1 MAADPVHGAQF
12 HSLIELIRHH
22 GERRPDKTSF
32 VFLEDGEKESS
43 VLTFGQ
49 LEQRVRAVAAQLQE
63 LGATDQRALLL
74 YPPGLDFIIAFLG
87 CVYARVTAV
96 PAYPPRNNQNL
107 TRLRTVIEDAGAKWV
122 LTTSSLAS
130 NLGTQ
135 FERVPELSTLRWLAT
150 DGIAV
155 ERRDAWKEPV
165 VGPDTLAFLQY
176 TSGSTGAPKGVM
188 VSHGNVLHNERMIQ
202 LTFGHTERTV
212 FAGWLPLF
220 HDMGLIG
227 NVLQP
232 LYLGIQS
239 VLMPPAAFIQK
250 PSRWL
255 HMISRYR
262 ATTSGG
268 PNFAYELCARKV
280 SAEQRVGLDLSS
292 WEVAFNGAEPV
303 RPGTLQRFADAFKDH
318 GLRVTSLHP
327 CYGMAETTLLVSG
340 KVPAQH
346 SSLFSIQADALEEGR
361 VVPVEGAV
369 AASAT
374 GARELVS
381 SGRSLLEKVRVVD
394 PASLK
399 ECPEDRVGE
408 VWVSSASVAQGY
420 WNKPELTR
428 EAFQARIADTGEG
441 PFLRTGD
448 LAFRRGE
455 EFVITGRLKDVII
468 IRGRNHYPQDIE
480 QTVEESHPALK
491 ANGGAAFSVEVEDE
505 ERLVI
510 VQEVERSYLR
520 DLDVGEVVGSIRQ
533 AVSEHHELQVHAVV
547 LIKTSSIPKTS
558 SGKIQRHACR
568 NGFLHKTLN
577 AVGEWVENLQTE
589 AKQAPSAEAP
599 ANGHSEEAIQNW
611 LLGRMAQYLGVAAE
625 EIDVQ
630 APFARYGLDSAVAVS
645 LTGELAGWLGREF
658 EPTLFWEHPSA
669 EVLARHLADELKA

>member
-12 HSLIELIRHH
+12 HSLIDLIRHH
-22 GERRPDKTSF
+22 SERRPDKTGF

-63 LGATDQRALLL
+63 MGATDQRALLL

-250 PSRWL
+250 PARWL

-340 KVPAQH
+340 RCPRSTPASFPSRRMPWRREGWCRWKGPWRPARLGH
-346 SSLFSIQADALEEGR
+346 GSSCLPAAACSRRSASWIRPRSRSARRIGWVRSGCRA
-361 VVPVEGAV
+361 PV
-369 AASAT
+369 SPRAT
-374 GARELVS
+374 GTS
-381 SGRSLLEKVRVVD
+381 RS
-394 PASLK
+394 
-399 ECPEDRVGE
+399 
-408 VWVSSASVAQGY
+408 
-420 WNKPELTR
+420 
-428 EAFQARIADTGEG
+428 
-441 PFLRTGD
+441 
-448 LAFRRGE
+448 
-455 EFVITGRLKDVII
+455 
-468 IRGRNHYPQDIE
+468 
-480 QTVEESHPALK
+480 
-491 ANGGAAFSVEVEDE
+491 
-505 ERLVI
+505 
-510 VQEVERSYLR
+510 
-520 DLDVGEVVGSIRQ
+520 
-533 AVSEHHELQVHAVV
+533 
-547 LIKTSSIPKTS
+547 
-558 SGKIQRHACR
+558 
-568 NGFLHKTLN
+568 
-577 AVGEWVENLQTE
+577 
-589 AKQAPSAEAP
+589 
-599 ANGHSEEAIQNW
+599 
-611 LLGRMAQYLGVAAE
+611 
-625 EIDVQ
+625 
-630 APFARYGLDSAVAVS
+630 
-645 LTGELAGWLGREF
+645 
-658 EPTLFWEHPSA
+658 
-669 EVLARHLADELKA
+669 

>member
-12 HSLIELIRHH
+12 RSLIDLIRHH

-130 NLGTQ
+130 NLGAQ
-135 FERVPELSTLRWLAT
+135 FERVPALSTLRWLAT

-202 LTFGHTERTV
+202 LTFGHSERTV

-250 PSRWL
+250 PARWL

-292 WEVAFNGAEPV
+292 WELAFNGAEPV
-303 RPGTLQRFADAFKDH
+303 RPGTLQRFADTFKEN
-318 GLRVTSLHP
+318 GLRASALYP

-340 KVPAQH
+340 KVPSQQ
-346 SSLFSIQADALEEGR
+346 SILYSIQADALEEGR
-361 VVPVEGAV
+361 VVPVDGDA
-369 AASAT
+369 AASAN
-374 GARELVS
+374 GARVLVS
-381 SGRSLLEKVRVVD
+381 SGRSLLEKVRIVD
-394 PASLK
+394 PASRT

-428 EAFQARIADTGEG
+428 EVFQARLADTGDG

-455 EFVITGRLKDVII
+455 QFVITGRIKDVVI

-480 QTVEESHPALK
+480 QTVEECHPALK

-520 DLDVGEVVGSIRQ
+520 DLDVGEVVGSILQ
-533 AVSEHHELQVHAVV
+533 AVSEQHELQVHAVV

-577 AVGEWVENLQTE
+577 TVGEWVENLQAETKPGPAE
-589 AKQAPSAEAP
+589 EAP
-599 ANGHSEEAIQNW
+599 ATGHSEEAIQDW

-658 EPTLFWEHPSA
+658 APTLFWEHPSA
-669 EVLARHLADELKA
+669 EILARHLADELKA

>member
-12 HSLIELIRHH
+12 HSLIELVRHH

-32 VFLEDGEKESS
+32 VFLEDGEKESG

-135 FERVPELSTLRWLAT
+135 FERVPELSSLRWLAT

-250 PSRWL
+250 PARWL

-303 RPGTLQRFADAFKDH
+303 RPGTLQRFADAFKEH
-318 GLRVTSLHP
+318 GLRVSSLHP

-340 KVPAQH
+340 KVPAQQ

-361 VVPVEGAV
+361 VVPVEGSA
-369 AASAT
+369 AASAD
-374 GARELVS
+374 GARVFVS
-381 SGRSLLEKVRVVD
+381 SGRSLLEKVRIVD
-394 PASLK
+394 PASCT
-399 ECPEDRVGE
+399 ECPEERVGE

-428 EAFQARIADTGEG
+428 EAFQARLADTGEG

-455 EFVITGRLKDVII
+455 QFVITGRLKDVII

-589 AKQAPSAEAP
+589 TKQASAAAAP
-599 ANGHSEEAIQNW
+599 ANGHSEEAIQDW
-611 LLGRMAQYLGVAAE
+611 LLSRMAQYLGVAAE

>member
-12 HSLIELIRHH
+12 HSLIDLIRHH
-22 GERRPDKTSF
+22 SERRPDKTSF

-250 PSRWL
+250 PARWL

-303 RPGTLQRFADAFKDH
+303 RPGTLQRFADAFKEH
-318 GLRVTSLHP
+318 GLRVSALHP

-340 KVPAQH
+340 KVPARQ
-346 SSLFSIQADALEEGR
+346 SSLYSIQADALEEGR
-361 VVPVEGAV
+361 VVPVDA
-369 AASAT
+369 AASAN

-381 SGRSLLEKVRVVD
+381 SGRSLLEKVRIVD
-394 PASLK
+394 PASLT

-428 EAFQARIADTGEG
+428 EAFQARLADTGEG

-448 LAFRRGE
+448 LAFRQGE

-589 AKQAPSAEAP
+589 AKQAPAAAAP
-599 ANGHSEEAIQNW
+599 ANGHSEEAIQDW